1 MKVLMTCTE
10 VMGRLWESCSVSL
23 CLPYSFEIWSE
34 PGARLP
40 ARKSCSSSL
49 IVDSTTDF
57 LDECWELNSGPH
69 TCLPSFISSPGR
81 HLYFD
86 NSLTFIIIY
95 FVHMGTHAVVYIHS
109 EDRGQRSGRISFVL
123 HWILGLNSDS

>member
-95 FVHMGTHAVVYIHS
+95 FVHMGTHAVVYIRRT
-109 EDRGQRSGRISFVL
+109 EDNFQEESVL
-123 HWILGLNSDS
+123 SYIGFWD